1 MILVGENL
9 DEAPPLEFAQRT
21 GFHDA
26 DTLSFLGFALFIMRI
41 ELSRAFDDL
50 FKLWVRHAADDF
62 DHDGLVHFGG
72 HDLTDA
78 GLAQTALDGGGGGG
92 FSGGG
97 DGIAH
102 DEN

>member
-41 ELSRAFDDL
+41 ELSRALDNL
-50 FKLWVRHAADDF
+50 FELRVRHAADDF

-78 GLAQTALDGGGGGG
+78 GLAQTALNGGGG

-97 DGIAH
+97 DRIAH

>member
-1 MILVGENL
+1 MTLVGKNL
-9 DEAPPLEFAQRT
+9 NEAPPLQFAHWT

-26 DTLSFLGFALFIMRI
+26 DTLSFFGFTLFIMSV
-41 ELSRAFDDL
+41 ELGRAFDDL
-50 FKLWVRHAADDF
+50 FKLRVGHTADDF

-78 GLAQTALDGGGGGG
+78 GLAQTALDGGSG

-97 DGIAH
+97 DRIAH

>member
-1 MILVGENL
+1 MTLVGENL
-9 DEAPPLEFAQRT
+9 DKAPPFQFAQGT
-21 GFHDA
+21 SFHDA
-26 DTLSFLGFALFIMRI
+26 DTLPFLGFALLIMRV
-41 ELSRAFDDL
+41 ELGRTLDDL
-50 FKLWVRHAADDF
+50 FELRVRHAADDF

-78 GLAQTALDGGGGGG
+78 GLAQTALDGSGG

-97 DGIAH
+97 DRIAH

>member
-9 DEAPPLEFAQRT
+9 DEAPPLQFAQGT
-21 GFHDA
+21 SFHDA
-26 DTLSFLGFALFIMRI
+26 DTLPFLGLALFIMRI
-41 ELSRAFDDL
+41 ELGRALDDL
-50 FKLWVRHAADDF
+50 FELRVRHAAYDF

-78 GLAQTALDGGGGGG
+78 SLAQAALDGGGGG

-97 DGIAH
+97 DRIAH

>member
-41 ELSRAFDDL
+41 EFGRALDDL
-50 FKLWVRHAADDF
+50 FKLRVGHTADDF
-62 DHDGLVHFGG
+62 DHEGLVHFVGND
-72 HDLTDA
+72 HADA
-78 GLAQTALDGGGGGG
+78 GFTEVDLCVRRSL
-92 FSGGG
+92 
-97 DGIAH
+97 AH
-102 DEN
+102 DGSR

>member
-9 DEAPPLEFAQRT
+9 DEAPPFQFAQGT
-21 GFHDA
+21 SFHDA
-26 DTLSFLGFALFIMRI
+26 DTLSFLGFALFVMRI
-41 ELSRAFDDL
+41 ELSRTLDDL
-50 FKLWVRHAADDF
+50 FELRVRHAADDF

-78 GLAQTALDGGGGGG
+78 GLAQTALDGSGG

-97 DGIAH
+97 DRIAH